1 MSDPLTLEELD
12 EIFENSLDVVAFGY
26 HHVEQDDMQ
35 KIYNAARRGLESAD
49 EIDRLTTVNDQLN
62 ECILNTKK
70 DVLDDIREWA
80 KPITSYN
87 NPITDFDKFLDAY
100 AKEND
105 CE

>member
-49 EIDRLTTVNDQLN
+49 EIERLRNTICMSLEQSKVGNWTVVRMYLNDAL
-62 ECILNTKK
+62 K
-70 DVLDDIREWA
+70 D
-80 KPITSYN
+80 
-87 NPITDFDKFLDAY
+87 DK
-100 AKEND
+100 ND
-105 CE
+105 